1 MGKNHVDKF
10 LHCRGPRREERKRRI
25 KLEEIMAE
33 NFPNLEKKKQKTRH
47 PDLGSPEDIPNKMNP
62 KRTT

>member
-10 LHCRGPRREERKRRI
+10 LHCRGPRRVERKRRI

-33 NFPNLEKKKQKTRH
+33 NFPNLEKKKKQT
-47 PDLGSPEDIPNKMNP
+47 DIQI
-62 KRTT
+62 

>member
-1 MGKNHVDKF
+1 MGENRVDKF
-10 LHCRGPRREERKRRI
+10 SHCRGPRRGERKMRI

-33 NFPNLEKKKQKTRH
+33 NFPNLEKNKNKNRH
-47 PDLGSPEDIPNKMNP
+47 PDLGSPEGVPNKMNP